1 MTQPGFIWNL
11 KLGNLNPV
19 ESNTGV
25 RLG

>member
-1 MTQPGFIWNL
+1 MTQPGFIRNL